1 MNNKKITEMLKKVA
15 VSAVLGLTAAAPLL
29 TTAQS
34 ASAATYTAS
43 KYFPGESADT
53 DNEYSNDSTGGYF
66 RNFKKRSANIYVKD
80 KKVKKVFQKAAKA
93 WAPVFKFKFVKS
105 GKHANFNS
113 SKYANVVVKKD
124 GGSID
129 DGATVNKLQFF
140 AGSKKNLKKM
150 NKDFPSTRNDSW
162 YDVYAHGHITNY
174 KKWKAN
180 QKKLIAGKSTALM
193 GPGDAEAYRYASK
206 IGMWIPSTS
215 NANKNSWNHYI
226 TLTHG
231 TKGLSQAKQVGNAT
245 EILGEIIGIGD
256 DANPI
261 HTDDQVWNDDGSI
274 AYYNYKVTQSDLDRV
289 DWIYAH
295 PWSGSN
301 VFWDTRTVLS

>member
-1 MNNKKITEMLKKVA
+1 MNNKKITKMLKKVA

-124 GGSID
+124 GGTKENY
-129 DGATVNKLQFF
+129 ATVNKRYLF
-140 AGSKKNLKKM
+140 AGSMKNLKKM
-150 NKDFPSTRNDSW
+150 NKDFPSTRKESW
-162 YDVYAHGHITNY
+162 YSNYAHGYITSY
-174 KKWKAN
+174 KKWKSFY
-180 QKKLIAGKSTALM
+180 KKLLANDSKATKIQNRLM
-193 GPGDAEAYRYASK
+193 GRNPNLCAPKVGLWMPSDSDA
-206 IGMWIPSTS
+206 I
-215 NANKNSWNHYI
+215 KNSWNHYI
-226 TLTHG
+226 TVTAG
-231 TKGLSQAKQVGNAT
+231 TRGVNQTQQVKNAT
-245 EILGEIIGIGD
+245 ATLGEIIGLG
-256 DANPI
+256 
-261 HTDDQVWNDDGSI
+261 DGSE
-274 AYYNYKVTQSDLDRV
+274 NQGSQSDLDHV

-301 VFWDTRTVLS
+301 YYWDNATIGG